1 MYRVGDLVRYRT
13 DGELEF
19 LGRIDHQV
27 KIRGFRV
34 ELGEVEEALSRL
46 PGVEAA
52 VVLARANPLD
62 NHLAAYVVPRLE
74 TAILREGLR
83 SRLPEYM
90 VPTAFVFMEALPLTP
105 NGKVDRRALAKLPLE
120 AGPRDGDGFV
130 APRNPV
136 EEQMAEIWADV
147 LGIERVGIHDTFW
160 DLGGHSLLATRVL
173 SRLYESLGVELPLKT
188 LFEHPTVA
196 ELAEAMGQTLL
207 TAGGEEVD
215 RFLAELEGLSKDEL
229 QELLRQESL

>member
-1 MYRVGDLVRYRT
+1 MEV
-13 DGELEF
+13 

-27 KIRGFRV
+27 KVRGFRI
-34 ELGEVEEALSRL
+34 ELGEIETALAAL
-46 PGVEAA
+46 PGIRQA
-52 VVLARANPLD
+52 VVVARDYPSGD
-62 NHLAAYVVPRLE
+62 RQLAAYVVGE
-74 TAILREGLR
+74 AAAGDLRR
-83 SRLPEYM
+83 SLQERLPDYM
-90 VPTAFVFMEALPLTP
+90 VPAAFVTLDALPLTP

-173 SRLYESLGVELPLKT
+173 SRLYESLGVELPLQT
-188 LFEHPTVA
+188 LFENPTVA
-196 ELAEAMGQTLL
+196 ELSEAMGRSLL
-207 TAGGEEVD
+207 TTGGEEVD
-215 RFLAELEGLSKDEL
+215 QFLADLEGLSEEEL
-229 QELLRQESL
+229 QELLRLESL